1 MPPIDPEKLPKHVA
15 IIMDGNGRWAKK
27 RAFNRIRGHE
37 EGAKS
42 VREIVRTSRETGIQW
57 LTLYA
62 FSEENWKR
70 PAYEVKALM
79 ALLKSYLKSELE
91 EMLENDIRFRTIGRT
106 AKLPGDVQK
115 VLHQTMEKTAGN
127 KGMTLSLALS
137 YGSRQEMVDTF
148 QILARRIQAG
158 EISPEDVNEE
168 RIGAALY
175 TADMPDPDL
184 LIRTSGEYRVSN
196 FLLWQIAYTEF
207 YITPTLWP
215 EFRKEEFLTAI
226 EEYQKR
232 ERRFGATSDQLG
244 GKEA

>member
-1 MPPIDPEKLPKHVA
+1 MSTIDPEKLPRHVA

-62 FSEENWKR
+62 FSEENWRR

-79 ALLKSYLKSELE
+79 SLLKSYLKSELD
-91 EMLENDIRFRTIGRT
+91 EMRENGIRFQTIGRT
-106 AKLPGDVQK
+106 AKLPEDVRK
-115 VLHQTMEKTAGN
+115 ILHWTMEETAGN
-127 KGMTLSLALS
+127 KEMTLSLALS

-148 QILARRIQAG
+148 QDLARRIQAG
-158 EISPEDVNEE
+158 ELSPEDIDEKS
-168 RIGAALY
+168 IGAALY

-215 EFRKEEFLTAI
+215 EFRKEEYLRAI

-232 ERRFGATSDQLG
+232 ERRFGATSDQLAG
-244 GKEA
+244 REG

>member
-1 MPPIDPEKLPKHVA
+1 MSSIDPEKLPKHVA

-27 RAFNRIRGHE
+27 KAFNRIRGHE

-42 VREIVRTSRETGIQW
+42 VREIVRTSSETGIQW

-70 PAYEVKALM
+70 PAYEIKALM
-79 ALLKSYLKSELE
+79 KLLKSYLKGELE
-91 EMLENDIRFRTIGRT
+91 EMLENNIRFQTIGRIH
-106 AKLPGDVQK
+106 KLPKDVQK
-115 VLHQTMEKTAGN
+115 ALRQTLEKTAGN
-127 KGMTLSLALS
+127 KGMTLNLALS
-137 YGSRQEMVDTF
+137 YGSRQEMVDTVKT
-148 QILARRIQAG
+148 LARRVQAG
-158 EISPEDVNEE
+158 EISPEDINEKL
-168 RIGAALY
+168 IGSALY

-196 FLLWQIAYTEF
+196 FLLWQIAYTEL

-215 EFRKEEFLTAI
+215 EFRKEEYLTAI

-232 ERRFGATSDQLG
+232 ERRFGATSDQLAD
-244 GKEA
+244 KER